1 MTALNSI
8 LGWTIMYKILFA
20 DDEKK
25 IREVI
30 SEYLSA
36 KGFLVDTAANGIE
49 AVEKAAES
57 SYDLLML
64 DIMMPE
70 MDGIT
75 ACKEIREFSETP
87 ILFFSALGDEVDMLK
102 GFEAG
107 ADDYITKPFPLSV
120 LAQKCR
126 MLIRRSKGN
135 SLQDDSLEVSGIRLD
150 YRSHHVSV
158 NNMDT
163 NITGKDFALLAYLM
177 ENKNIV
183 LDRELI
189 IAKVWSYAFDGE
201 SRVVDTHIK
210 NIRKAL
216 GEKGSLIET
225 VIGTGYVFKD
235 SSNY

>member
-1 MTALNSI
+1 
-8 LGWTIMYKILFA
+8 MYKILFA
-20 DDEKK
+20 DDEIK
-25 IREVI
+25 IREVV

-36 KGFLVDTAANGIE
+36 KGFSVDTAANGVE

-57 SYDLLML
+57 AYDLLLL
-64 DIMMPE
+64 DVMMPE

-75 ACKEIREFSETP
+75 ACREIRKFSETP
-87 ILFFSALGDEVDMLK
+87 ILFFSALGHEADMLK

-120 LAQKCR
+120 LEQKCT
-126 MLIRRSKGN
+126 MMIRRGKGN
-135 SLQDDSLEVSGIRLD
+135 IASEDILELSGISLD
-150 YRSHHVSV
+150 YRRYKVSV
-158 NNMDT
+158 DGVELD
-163 NITGKDFALLAYLM
+163 ITGKDFSLLAYLM

-189 IAKVWSYAFDGE
+189 IAKVWGYAFDGE

-210 NIRKAL
+210 NIRKTL

-225 VIGTGYVFKD
+225 VIGTGYVFRA
-235 SSNY
+235 